1 MNLLIDLG
9 NSRLK
14 WVTSNSHLID
24 TVQAISHQQLN
35 QESLLNT
42 WQTLEQPEN
51 IAIACVTKRHSLSL
65 VLFVVEQLW
74 PNSRVIIANSL
85 AYGYG
90 VTNAYQHPEKLGVD
104 RWLALIATHYYYP
117 TTLACIVDCGTA
129 ITIDLLE
136 ANGKHLG
143 GVICPG
149 LTLMKQALSQGT
161 ESLPFDTTRYPL
173 QPANFTEAGIYS
185 GTLLA
190 AIGLIEQFSK
200 QQSSQPTIV
209 LTGGD
214 ANLIANHLLANVIID
229 VNLVFKGL
237 AIVIENNL

>member
-14 WVTSNSHLID
+14 WATSHGRQIGA
-24 TVQAISHQQLN
+24 VHAIN
-35 QESLLNT
+35 NPEINKESLLNS
-42 WQTLEQPEN
+42 WQTIDQPEN
-51 IAIACVTKRHSLSL
+51 IAIACVTKRESLSL
-65 VLFVVEQLW
+65 VLLIIEQLW
-74 PNSRVIIANSL
+74 ANSL
-85 AYGYG
+85 VIIVNSVANGYG

-117 TTLACIVDCGTA
+117 TTAACIVDCGTA

-136 ANGKHLG
+136 ASGEHLG

-161 ESLPFDTTRYPL
+161 ESLPFNNTHYPL
-173 QPANFTEAGIYS
+173 KPANFTEAGIYS
-185 GTLLA
+185 GTLFA
-190 AIGLIEQFSK
+190 VVGLINQLSK
-200 QQSSQPTIV
+200 QQSTQPTII

-214 ANLIANHLLANVIID
+214 ANLIANYLPVNVIID

-237 AIVIENNL
+237 AIVIENTL